1 MIGLCRPK
9 LLWGYPVP
17 ACCHGNAVWD
27 LNTSLCPLPVSLSSS
42 SFHSSRLPSCFLS
55 LSVTL
60 SRSIS
65 QSCFLWHCWGF
76 SSSPCLVLSAKW
88 HFTSC
93 FFLLILC
100 YFASHDS
107 VKALVKYKVASPET
121 QRRYLLY
128 THIITET
135 FVDRCMYNYLQAH
148 TNRSSHTE
156 LWVNDQNIHWMLAQR
171 APADSQLPVKI
182 YHFLLKPHHQA
193 SFRHAGLPHSPPM
206 HHQCQDTD

>member
-55 LSVTL
+55 LSVLTL

-65 QSCFLWHCWGF
+65 QSCFLWRCWGF
-76 SSSPCLVLSAKW
+76 SSSPCLVLSTKW

-93 FFLLILC
+93 FLLLILC

-148 TNRSSHTE
+148 TNRSSHT
-156 LWVNDQNIHWMLAQR
+156 VNYESQR
-171 APADSQLPVKI
+171 SKYSLDAGTARTCWQSV
-182 YHFLLKPHHQA
+182 A
-193 SFRHAGLPHSPPM
+193 SENLSFSAKASSSSII
-206 HHQCQDTD
+206 